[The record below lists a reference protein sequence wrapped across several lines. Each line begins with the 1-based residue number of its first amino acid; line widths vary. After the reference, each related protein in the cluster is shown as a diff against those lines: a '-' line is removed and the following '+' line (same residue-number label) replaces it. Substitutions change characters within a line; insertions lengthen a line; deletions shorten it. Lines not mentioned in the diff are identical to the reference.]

1 MKFECL
7 NAQNLNELQF
17 QIEFLRDYSDRK
29 HAVTAEEQERRHDQ
43 IRFSLAANKLNP
55 REIASIV
62 GPVITTFQ
70 VIANR
75 KMKISES
82 RNLAS
87 DIEYALNIKGVTV
100 KAKTGGFDIEMPNE
114 KPSIVPLKDII
125 SRNEFRNT
133 DYRLPLAVGA
143 DASGKPKI
151 IDLADAPNILVGGSI
166 NQGKTTALASMIVSL
181 MFAKPSDDVRFVLIG
196 PSISELTCMF
206 ANLNE
211 RYLPDLPGFDEKKAV
226 ISDTELAAKVLEA
239 LCAEMENRLNDRH
252 DRPNIVVVIDEYGNL
267 VRPGV
272 KSNNKIMNSI
282 IHLARHGKDAG
293 IHLVIS
299 TCRPSVYIVTG
310 PIKANFP
317 TRISFRTVSMI
328 DSQTVLNSRGAEKLI
343 GNGDSLYSSE
353 TELQRLQSP
362 YISPEEVSTIC
373 EK

>member
-1 MKFECL
+1 MDSTSK
-7 NAQNLNELQF
+7 
-17 QIEFLRDYSDRK
+17 S
-29 HAVTAEEQERRHDQ
+29 
-43 IRFSLAANKLNP
+43 
-55 REIASIV
+55 
-62 GPVITTFQ
+62 
-70 VIANR
+70 
-75 KMKISES
+75 KMK
-82 RNLAS
+82 
-87 DIEYALNIKGVTV
+87 
-100 KAKTGGFDIEMPNE
+100 

-125 SRNEFRNT
+125 SSNEFRNT

-181 MFAKPSDDVRFVLIG
+181 MFAKPSGDVRFVLIG
-196 PSISELTCMF
+196 PSISGLTCMF

-226 ISDTELAAKVLEA
+226 ISDTELAAKVLES
-239 LCAEMENRLNDRH
+239 LCAEMEDRLNDRH

-267 VRPGV
+267 VSPGV

-353 TELQRLQSP
+353 TELKRLQSP
-362 YISPEEVSTIC
+362 YISLEEVSTIC
-373 EK
+373 KKGLA